1 MNMYHDKSKR
11 SNKSEAVE
19 DSSDP
24 GASKCDDYSSFDPFP
39 PFPET
44 QPFDFGGPFLSAH
57 TQPSNFDDSV
67 KQEETDIGALLDF
80 NNTQQVSNAGKFEP
94 NIWSPPIIPSTVYC
108 LNNRIDNGSTAL
120 SSLLFHLDLALEEY
134 PHNHPS
140 DKKHYELR
148 SQLEQ
153 NVLKMRH
160 LHKQFL
166 KCKKEIKRIY
176 GLASY

>member
-1 MNMYHDKSKR
+1 MYRDKSKR
-11 SNKSEAVE
+11 SNNSEAVE

-24 GASKCDDYSSFDPFP
+24 GAGASKCDDYSSFLSFP

-67 KQEETDIGALLDF
+67 KQEETVTGLQEF
-80 NNTQQVSNAGKFEP
+80 NNTQQVPNTGKFEP
-94 NIWSPPIIPSTVYC
+94 HTWSPPIIPSTVYC
-108 LNNRIDNGSTAL
+108 LNNRIENGSTAL

-134 PHNHPS
+134 PHSQPS

-153 NVLKMRH
+153 NVLKIRH
-160 LHKQFL
+160 LHKQYL